1 MRYSCWSNILELR
14 LIGVRLGE
22 HNFRTERD
30 CEKANELEVVCA
42 ERYQDFSIEKTHFHP
57 EFSRGKL
64 QNDIALVR
72 LNNDADFRPQ
82 NVRPICMPIGSAAI
96 LSQKKVNTI
105 IKYGRVLELFNYFH
119 HRINWFSC
127 LGNSNRLG
135 YNWTW
140 IT

>member
-1 MRYSCWSNILELR
+1 MNILELR

-22 HNFRTERD
+22 HDFRTERD
-30 CEKANELEVVCA
+30 CEKEADEFEVVCA
-42 ERYQDFSIEKTHFHP
+42 EKYQDFGIERTHFHP

-105 IKYGRVLELFNYFH
+105 IKYGRILELFIFVVESVDF
-119 HRINWFSC
+119 RV
-127 LGNSNRLG
+127 
-135 YNWTW
+135 
-140 IT
+140 